1 MPARSPPTISKQ
13 SIFCG
18 DRPGSAVTARALA
31 RAWPAA
37 IGNPVSLTLAVA
49 GAAAT
54 VAGGFVGMAPNRLVS
69 GRPIALWQAAPT
81 LATIGI
87 AALVALL
94 LAASLA
100 RPGRAL
106 HTITAVLG
114 SALLLLTLAAA
125 GEAAR
130 SLATTGASAAPA
142 ARVSL
147 GAAFWVL
154 AACGVL
160 ALGDALQRLGAGPA
174 LKLAV
179 AAAIVGVIVLMAV
192 AGAFDA
198 LSLAREYASRRRL
211 FAEALLRHVVLVA
224 AAVGPALAIGFP
236 LGVVA
241 ARRPGWR
248 GPLFA
253 VLNLLQTVPSIALFG
268 LLIAPLSA
276 LAAAL
281 PWVAALGIGG
291 IGMAPAIIALVLYA
305 LLPVV
310 RNTNAGIVGV
320 DPAVVEA
327 ARGMGLGR
335 RQIFWRV
342 ELPLATPVLLAGLR
356 IVVVQAIGLAV
367 VAALIGAGG
376 LGTFVFEG
384 LGQYAVDLVLL
395 GALPA
400 IFLALAVDFLLQM
413 LVAALPRPG
422 SP

>member
-1 MPARSPPTISKQ
+1 
-13 SIFCG
+13 
-18 DRPGSAVTARALA
+18 VTAGTLA
-31 RAWPAA
+31 HSSTLG
-37 IGNPVSLTLAVA
+37 IGNPVLLTLAVA
-49 GAAAT
+49 GAVTT
-54 VAGGFVGMAPNRLVS
+54 VAGGFVGLAPNRLVS
-69 GRPIALWQAAPT
+69 GKPIALWHVAPA
-81 LATIGI
+81 LSAIGI
-87 AALVALL
+87 AALLAALL
-94 LAASLA
+94 ASSLA
-100 RPGRAL
+100 RPSRGL
-106 HTITAVLG
+106 HAITAILG
-114 SALLLLTLAAA
+114 AALLLLTLVAAGAAA
-125 GEAAR
+125 RLLAAT
-130 SLATTGASAAPA
+130 APPA

-160 ALGDALQRLGAGPA
+160 AVGDALQRLRAGPG

-179 AAAIVGVIVLMAV
+179 AAAILGAV
-192 AGAFDA
+192 AVLTAWGTFDA
-198 LSLAREYASRRRL
+198 LSLAHEYATRRRL
-211 FAEALLRHVVLVA
+211 FAEALVRHIVLVA
-224 AAVGPALAIGFP
+224 AAVGPAVAIGVP
-236 LGVVA
+236 LGVAA
-241 ARRPGWR
+241 ARHPGWR

-281 PWVAALGIGG
+281 PWLAQLGIGG

-310 RNTNAGIVGV
+310 RNTNAGVAGV

-327 ARGMGLGR
+327 ARGMGLGP
-335 RQIFWRV
+335 RQTFWRV
-342 ELPLATPVLLAGLR
+342 ELPLAVPVLLAGLR
-356 IVVVQAIGLAV
+356 IVIVQAIGLAV

-400 IFLALAVDFLLQM
+400 IFLALAADFLLQM
-413 LVAALPRPG
+413 LAAALRQPG
-422 SP
+422 AP